1 MSLSLSTA
9 IIVMDAS
16 IKNNI
21 TTSISHVH
29 LTNHPVTKILHH
41 VAFVMSTEA
50 ELFAIRCSINQAC
63 IKENVFKIIVIT
75 NSIHAAKKIFDAS
88 SHSYQSHAVAI
99 LSKLYRF
106 FAINQSNS
114 IEFWECPS
122 HLNWNLHKTVNRDSK
137 SFNPLPMY
145 PSKMSWN
152 YYKKKDCNNIINHW
166 KMTFQA
172 SDGRER
178 QFLDLVDDN
187 LNIIEPSY
195 IKEGPWLQ
203 FFGHSNS
210 LCACATRAITNHAPI
225 GEYRLRFFPSE
236 EFKCPCGNY
245 PFESR
250 RHILHDCI
258 RFNGY
263 WNPRQDS
270 LSHFVMFLVANLNA
284 FTFID
289 STTLTTPS

>member
-1 MSLSLSTA
+1 
-9 IIVMDAS
+9 
-16 IKNNI
+16 
-21 TTSISHVH
+21 
-29 LTNHPVTKILHH
+29 
-41 VAFVMSTEA
+41 
-50 ELFAIRCSINQAC
+50 
-63 IKENVFKIIVIT
+63 
-75 NSIHAAKKIFDAS
+75 
-88 SHSYQSHAVAI
+88 
-99 LSKLYRF
+99 
-106 FAINQSNS
+106 
-114 IEFWECPS
+114 
-122 HLNWNLHKTVNRDSK
+122 
-137 SFNPLPMY
+137 
-145 PSKMSWN
+145 
-152 YYKKKDCNNIINHW
+152 
-166 KMTFQA
+166 MTFQA

-195 IKEGPWLQ
+195 IKGGPWLQ

-210 LCACATRAITNHAPI
+210 LCARATRAITNHAPI

-263 WNPRQDS
+263 WNPRRDS